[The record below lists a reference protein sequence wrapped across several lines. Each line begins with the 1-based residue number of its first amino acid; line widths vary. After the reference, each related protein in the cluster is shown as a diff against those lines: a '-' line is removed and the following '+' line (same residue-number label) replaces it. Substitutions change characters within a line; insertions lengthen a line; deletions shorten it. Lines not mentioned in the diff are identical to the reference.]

1 MENQIKV
8 INRSSFNNPFGKRNV
23 INFLIYCNTA
33 PEMQKHGFHT
43 IKGLFTEKAV
53 FHVSWG
59 QIAIHWKTDHIAFTK
74 WVIERRSVSNFY
86 LIFHF

>member
-1 MENQIKV
+1 
-8 INRSSFNNPFGKRNV
+8 
-23 INFLIYCNTA
+23 
-33 PEMQKHGFHT
+33 MQKTGFHT

-59 QIAIHWKTDHIAFTK
+59 QNAIHGKTDHISFPK
-74 WVIERRSVSNFY
+74 WVIERRSISNFY